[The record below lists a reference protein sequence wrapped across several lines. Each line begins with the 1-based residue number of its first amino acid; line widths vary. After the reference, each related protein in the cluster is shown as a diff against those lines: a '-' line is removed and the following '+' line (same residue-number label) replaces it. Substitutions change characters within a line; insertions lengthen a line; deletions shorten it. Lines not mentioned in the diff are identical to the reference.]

1 MIGECRMYVPPLFK
15 EDHTDV
21 LLDAIRASGLA
32 TLVTLAEDGLIA
44 SHVPLLL
51 DPEPAPYGTL
61 VGHLARP
68 NPQARGAI
76 GDALAIFQG
85 PDAYITPSWYATKR
99 ETGKVV
105 PTWNYVAIHA
115 AGPISFFDDP
125 DRLLD
130 VVARLTEKHESTRAA
145 PWAVSDAPADFLQ
158 GMLRGIIGFAIPI
171 TRLEGKWKMS
181 QNRPAEDRAGV
192 VAGLQ
197 AEGRE
202 DVAALVPASG

>member
-1 MIGECRMYVPPLFK
+1 MYVPPLFK
-15 EDHTDV
+15 EDRIAV
-21 LLDAIRASGLA
+21 LHDAIRASGLA
-32 TLVTLAEDGLIA
+32 TLVTMTPDGLIA

-51 DPEPAPYGTL
+51 DPDPAPYGTL
-61 VGHLARP
+61 IGHLARP

-76 GDALAIFQG
+76 GEALAIFQG
-85 PDAYITPSWYATKR
+85 LDAYITPSWYATKR

-115 AGPISFFDDP
+115 AGPITFFDDP

-130 VVARLTEKHESTRAA
+130 VVTRLTEKQESGRAA

-158 GMLRGIIGFAIPI
+158 GMLKGIVGFAIPL

-192 VAGLQ
+192 IAGLT
-197 AEGRE
+197 ADGRE
-202 DVAALVPASG
+202 EVAALVPDAG

>member
-1 MIGECRMYVPPLFK
+1 VYIPSLFN
-15 EDHTDV
+15 EGRIDV
-21 LLDAIRASGLA
+21 LHDAIRASGLA
-32 TLVTLAEDGLIA
+32 TLVTITQDGLIA
-44 SHVPLLL
+44 SHIPLLL
-51 DPEPAPYGTL
+51 NPEPAPYGTL
-61 VGHLARP
+61 LGHLARP

-76 GDALAIFQG
+76 GEALAIFHG

-115 AGPISFFDDP
+115 AGPIEFFDDT

-130 VVARLTEKHESTRAA
+130 IVTRLTEKQEAGRTA
-145 PWAVSDAPADFLQ
+145 PWAVSDAPANFVQ
-158 GMLRGIIGFAIPI
+158 GMLKGIVGFAIPL

-181 QNRPAEDRAGV
+181 QNRPAEDRVGV
-192 VAGLQ
+192 VAGLA

-202 DVAALVPASG
+202 DVAALVPQPASP